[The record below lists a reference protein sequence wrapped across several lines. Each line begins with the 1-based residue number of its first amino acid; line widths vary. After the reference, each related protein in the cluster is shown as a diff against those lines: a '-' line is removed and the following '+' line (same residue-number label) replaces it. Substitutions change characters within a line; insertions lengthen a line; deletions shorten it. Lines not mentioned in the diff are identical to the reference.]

1 MRSMR
6 NRLLLKILAALILGI
21 ALSSLGVYFMARRE
35 VNELFDQQLR
45 QIADSLPSGS
55 FNAAG
60 AGLSLNEMRDEDFA
74 LQIFSHGGELVYS
87 SNPRVSEVQRIAS
100 GFSTIATTHERWRIY
115 AVQQPDR
122 FVQVLQPTSVRSAH
136 AAGAAWRVSIPL
148 SLLLPGLALV
158 IWLALRTELGAL
170 ARLATAVRSR
180 HSASLHA
187 VSDLEF
193 PSEIQPLIDSL
204 NDLLRSLAQS
214 LDLLRAFTADA
225 AHELRTPL
233 TAIRLQSQLAERA
246 DNNDDRRIAFADLHD
261 GLARAARL
269 IDQLLTLARH
279 EPELSASQ
287 LQRVDLHDLVTATV
301 GERSAI
307 AAQKNIDI
315 GLIESPQLFVQGNA
329 AALQILLGNLIDNA
343 IRCSPVSGR
352 INVVLYRVDQR
363 CVIEIVDNG
372 PGIPAAD
379 RERVFHRFYRRPG
392 SAPGGSGLGLA
403 IVRRIADQHA
413 ATIRLDD
420 ASIGSGL
427 RVRIIFPEL

>member
-1 MRSMR
+1 MKSMR

-21 ALSSLGVYFMARRE
+21 LLSSLGVYFMARRE

-45 QIADSLPSGS
+45 QIVDSLPSGS
-55 FNAAG
+55 FNIAG
-60 AGLSLNEMRDEDFA
+60 ASLSLKEMRDEDFA
-74 LQIFSHGGELVYS
+74 LQIFSPSGELVYV
-87 SNPRVSEVQRIAS
+87 SNPHASEVQRATL
-100 GFSTIATTHERWRIY
+100 GFSTVVTINERWRVY
-115 AVQQPDR
+115 VAQQPER
-122 FVQVLQPTSVRSAH
+122 FVQVLQPTSVRAAH

-148 SLLLPGLALV
+148 LLLLPGLGLV

-170 ARLATAVRSR
+170 ARLATAVGSR
-180 HSASLHA
+180 NSASLHA

-204 NDLLRSLAQS
+204 NDLLRRLALS

-246 DNNDDRRIAFADLHD
+246 GNSDDRRIAFADLHD
-261 GLARAARL
+261 GLARAAHL

-279 EPELSASQ
+279 EPELNASQ

-315 GLIESPQLFVQGNA
+315 GLIESPQLFVQGSA

-343 IRCSPVSGR
+343 IRCSPINGR
-352 INVVLYRVDQR
+352 INVVLYRLDQR
-363 CVIEIVDNG
+363 CVIEIVDSG
-372 PGIPAAD
+372 PGIPAED

-392 SAPGGSGLGLA
+392 AAPGGSGLGLA

-413 ATIRLDD
+413 AKIRLDD

-427 RVRIIFPEL
+427 RVRIIFAEV